1 MPLFFQKK
9 PSNVLCLLMLICCFF
24 TSSTEY
30 AVHKLRQEGNEEGTY
45 ILRWSCTD
53 FQYIV
58 ITVVCSEVE
67 LPFVLMNQPIICFF
81 LASSFR

>member
-1 MPLFFQKK
+1 M
-9 PSNVLCLLMLICCFF
+9 SCFHTF
-24 TSSTEY
+24 GRSLVFCRGVERRCIVFPNLSTEY

-58 ITVVCSEVE
+58 ITVVCTEVG
-67 LPFVLMNQPIICFF
+67 LLFF
-81 LASSFR
+81 LIKEPS

>member
-1 MPLFFQKK
+1 MSTAVNCWFTAF
-9 PSNVLCLLMLICCFF
+9 SN
-24 TSSTEY
+24 SSTEY

-58 ITVVCSEVE
+58 ITVVCTEVDPG
-67 LPFVLMNQPIICFF
+67 LFW
-81 LASSFR
+81 

>member
-1 MPLFFQKK
+1 MFFLFNADLLFF
-9 PSNVLCLLMLICCFF
+9 PN
-24 TSSTEY
+24 SSTEY

-58 ITVVCSEVE
+58 ITVVCTEVD
-67 LPFVLMNQPIICFF
+67 LQFMLINQP
-81 LASSFR
+81 S